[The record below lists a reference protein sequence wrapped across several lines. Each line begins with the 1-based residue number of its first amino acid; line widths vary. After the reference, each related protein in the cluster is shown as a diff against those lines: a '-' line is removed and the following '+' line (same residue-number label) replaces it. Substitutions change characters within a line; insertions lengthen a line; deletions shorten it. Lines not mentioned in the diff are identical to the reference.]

1 MEPQQ
6 PADDAPPSSGPESP
20 PEKSDLRMA
29 ILVFFG
35 IVLTWLV
42 GAYVVAPLIWKR
54 YEKKHPAIDALPG
67 ITQTGDHHPGDP
79 INVALI
85 GSEDDLQ
92 HIMLAAGWYPADP
105 ITLRSS
111 LKIAIG
117 TVLRREYVDAP
128 VSSLFLFGRKQDLA
142 FEMPVG
148 NDPRRR
154 HHVRFWKSDK
164 VDADGRP
171 AWAGGVT
178 YDERVGFSHTT
189 GQITHH
195 ISGDV
200 DQERDHL
207 MKTVKETGDLI
218 GSYFIDGFH
227 KILSGRNGGNDLWH
241 TDGRLSVGTIK
252 PIAEASS
259 KLPEGEIAKE
269 EVPSKE

>member
-1 MEPQQ
+1 M
-6 PADDAPPSSGPESP
+6 
-20 PEKSDLRMA
+20 
-29 ILVFFG
+29 
-35 IVLTWLV
+35 VLYVVLGVVVVWLV
-42 GAYVVAPLIWKR
+42 AAYLIAPLIWKR
-54 YEKKHPAIDALPG
+54 YERRHPALDEIPG

-79 INVALI
+79 VNLALV

-92 HIMLAAGWYPADP
+92 HIMLAAGWFPADP

-111 LKIAIG
+111 LKIAVG

-154 HHVRFWKSDK
+154 HHVRFWKSEK
-164 VDADGRP
+164 VDDAGRP
-171 AWAGGVT
+171 AWAGAAT

-200 DQERDHL
+200 DQERDHV
-207 MKTVKETGDLI
+207 MKTVADTGDLSS
-218 GSYFIDGFH
+218 SYSIDDFH
-227 KILSGRNGGNDLWH
+227 KILTGRNGGNDKWQ
-241 TDGRLSVGTIK
+241 TDGRLMVGMIK
-252 PIAEASS
+252 PIAEATAD
-259 KLPEGEIAKE
+259 LPSGEKPLQE
-269 EVPSKE
+269 ETKSPQQSVE

>member
-1 MEPQQ
+1 MTIY
-6 PADDAPPSSGPESP
+6 
-20 PEKSDLRMA
+20 
-29 ILVFFG
+29 ILIG
-35 IVLTWLV
+35 LVLTWLV
-42 GAYVVAPLIWKR
+42 GAYLVAPLIWKR
-54 YEKKHPAIDALPG
+54 YERRHPAINELPG

-92 HIMLAAGWYPADP
+92 HILLAAGWYPADP

-117 TVLRREYVDAP
+117 TVLRRAYDDAP

-164 VDADGRP
+164 VDAAGRP
-171 AWAGGVT
+171 AWGGAAT
-178 YDERVGFSHTT
+178 YDERVGLSHTT

-200 DQERDHL
+200 DNERDHL
-207 MKTVKETGDLI
+207 MKTLEDSGDLI
-218 GSYFIDGFH
+218 DVYSIDGFH

-241 TDGRLSVGTIK
+241 TDGRLIVGTIK
-252 PIAEASS
+252 PMADATS
-259 KLPEGEIAKE
+259 KLPEGEKE
-269 EVPSKE
+269 TPEVPAE